1 MHPAR
6 QFRVEDRETL
16 LAFLR
21 EHPFVTIAASV
32 GGRPMVAQAPV
43 IVRELDGELVIDFHL
58 SRGNILVPHLVQ
70 GFRAVMLAT
79 GPDAY
84 ISPDGYVSADQ
95 APTWNYL
102 SVEAEGSVAV
112 LNEAELIAQLDSLS
126 EQEEAR
132 LLPKPLWTRH
142 KMAPGKFEAMLR
154 GIIGGR
160 LHVDRLEGTFKLSQ
174 NKSDADRLG
183 AAQALGAHPLADQM
197 RRGAWAS
204 RPHSPSD

>member
-6 QFRVEDRETL
+6 PFRVEDRDTL

-21 EHPFVTIAASV
+21 EHPFVTLAASV
-32 GGRPMVAQAPV
+32 GGRPMIAQAPIV
-43 IVRELDGELVIDFHL
+43 VREMHDELVIDFHL
-58 SRGNILVPHLVQ
+58 SRGNILAPHLVQ

-79 GPDAY
+79 GDDAY
-84 ISPDGYVSADQ
+84 VSPDWYESADQ
-95 APTWNYL
+95 VPTWNYL

-112 LNEAELIAQLDSLS
+112 LNEAELIAQLDGLS

-132 LLPKPLWTRH
+132 LAPKPLWTRH

-160 LHVDRLEGTFKLSQ
+160 LFVDRLEGTFKLSQ
-174 NKSDADRLG
+174 NKSEADRLG
-183 AAQALGAHPLADQM
+183 AAKALGKHPLAKMM
-197 RRGAWAS
+197 REVER
-204 RPHSPSD
+204 

>member
-6 QFRVEDRETL
+6 AFKVEDRETL

-21 EHPFVTIAASV
+21 EHPFVTLAASV

-43 IVRELDGELVIDFHL
+43 VVREMHDELVIDFHL
-58 SRGNILVPHLVQ
+58 SRGNVLVPHLVQ

-84 ISPDGYVSADQ
+84 ISPDGYESADQ
-95 APTWNYL
+95 VPTWNYL
-102 SVEAEGSVAV
+102 SVEA
-112 LNEAELIAQLDSLS
+112 
-126 EQEEAR
+126 
-132 LLPKPLWTRH
+132 LPKPLWTRH

-160 LHVDRLEGTFKLSQ
+160 LLVDRLEGTFKLSQ
-174 NKSDADRLG
+174 NKSEADRLE
-183 AAQALGAHPLADQM
+183 AAKGLGEHPIAAMM
-197 RRGAWAS
+197 RVK
-204 RPHSPSD
+204 PE

>member
-6 QFRVEDRETL
+6 AFKVEDRAAL

-21 EHPFVTIAASV
+21 EHPFVTLAASV
-32 GGRPMVAQAPV
+32 GGRPMIAQAPV
-43 IVRELDGELVIDFHL
+43 VVRELADELVIDFHL
-58 SRGNILVPHLVQ
+58 SRGSILAPHLVQ

-84 ISPDGYVSADQ
+84 VSPDWYESADQ
-95 APTWNYL
+95 VPTWNYL
-102 SVEAEGSVAV
+102 SVEAEGSVTV
-112 LNEAELIAQLDSLS
+112 LDEAELIAQLDSLS

-142 KMAPGKFEAMLR
+142 KMAPGKFEALVR

-160 LHVDRLEGTFKLSQ
+160 LFVDRLEGTFKLSQ
-174 NKSDADRLG
+174 NKAEADRLG
-183 AAQALGAHPLADQM
+183 AAKGLGRHPLAKMM
-197 RRGAWAS
+197 RLKR
-204 RPHSPSD
+204 

>member
-6 QFRVEDRETL
+6 LFRVEDRGPL

-21 EHPFVTIAASV
+21 AHPFVTLAASV
-32 GGRPMVAQAPV
+32 GGRPMIAQAPV
-43 IVRELDGELVIDFHL
+43 VVRQMHDELVIDFHL
-58 SRGNILVPHLVQ
+58 SRANALAPHLVQ

-79 GPDAY
+79 GEDAY
-84 ISPDGYVSADQ
+84 VSPDWYESADQ
-95 APTWNYL
+95 VPTWNYL

-112 LNEAELIAQLDSLS
+112 LDEAELIAQLDTLS

-132 LLPKPLWTRH
+132 LAPKPLWTRH

-160 LHVDRLEGTFKLSQ
+160 LFVDRLEGTFKLSQ
-174 NKSDADRLG
+174 NKSEADRLG
-183 AAQALGAHPLADQM
+183 AARGLGKHPLAKMM
-197 RRGAWAS
+197 RQAGA
-204 RPHSPSD
+204 

>member
-6 QFRVEDRETL
+6 PFRVEDRDTL

-21 EHPFVTIAASV
+21 EHPFVTLAASV
-32 GGRPMVAQAPV
+32 GGRPMIAQAPV
-43 IVRELDGELVIDFHL
+43 VVREMHDELVIDFHL
-58 SRGNILVPHLVQ
+58 SRGNILAPHLVQ

-79 GPDAY
+79 GEDAY
-84 ISPDGYVSADQ
+84 VSPDWYESADQ
-95 APTWNYL
+95 VPTWNYL

-142 KMAPGKFEAMLR
+142 KMARGKFEALLR

-160 LHVDRLEGTFKLSQ
+160 LFVERLEGTFKLSQ
-174 NKSDADRLG
+174 NKSEADRLG
-183 AAQALGAHPLADQM
+183 AARGLGKHPLAKM
-197 RRGAWAS
+197 MKAI
-204 RPHSPSD
+204 

>member
-1 MHPAR
+1 MHPAKL
-6 QFRVEDRETL
+6 FRVEDRDTL

-21 EHPFVTIAASV
+21 QHPFVTLAASV
-32 GGRPMVAQAPV
+32 GGRPMVAQAPIV
-43 IVRELDGELVIDFHL
+43 VREMHDELVIDFHL
-58 SRGNILVPHLVQ
+58 SRGNILAPHLVQ
-70 GFRAVMLAT
+70 SFRAVMLAT

-84 ISPDGYVSADQ
+84 VSPDWYESADQ
-95 APTWNYL
+95 VPTWNYL

-160 LHVDRLEGTFKLSQ
+160 LFVDRLEGTFKLSQ
-174 NKSDADRLG
+174 NKGAADRLG
-183 AAQALGAHPLADQM
+183 AAEGLGKHPIAKLM
-197 RRGAWAS
+197 R
-204 RPHSPSD
+204 DV

>member
-6 QFRVEDRETL
+6 LFRVEDRDAL

-21 EHPFVTIAASV
+21 QHPFVTLAASV
-32 GGRPMVAQAPV
+32 GARPMIAQAPAV
-43 IVRELDGELVIDFHL
+43 AREIGGELVVDFHL
-58 SRGNILVPHLVQ
+58 SRGNILAPHLVQ

-84 ISPDGYVSADQ
+84 VSPDWYESADQ
-95 APTWNYL
+95 VPTWNYL

-112 LNEAELIAQLDSLS
+112 LDDAELIAQLDDLS

-132 LLPKPLWTRH
+132 LLPKPPWTRH
-142 KMAPGKFEAMLR
+142 KMAPGKFEALLR

-160 LHVDRLEGTFKLSQ
+160 LFVDRLEGTFKLSQ
-174 NKSDADRLG
+174 NKSEGDRLG
-183 AAQALGAHPLADQM
+183 AARGLGQHPLAGLM
-197 RRGAWAS
+197 R
-204 RPHSPSD
+204 P